1 MCRMCGRISELRAC
15 ARVCSHL
22 SGESMN
28 RLHGR
33 VGMVAAVALLAGAAA
48 CSNTPQTVDAAFAAD
63 LKAASGSGV
72 ELAPRG
78 NPAQVV
84 VSPLEG
90 GPTSAPAKTPRQV
103 KKPST
108 HAVTR
113 VASRAEEPAQAPA
126 PEPVVQQQTPTPQ
139 PAPVQQAPVATPAPA
154 PATRPI
160 PVRSQQRQP
169 GTYKTEAEIFRQMPW
184 IRP

>member
-1 MCRMCGRISELRAC
+1 
-15 ARVCSHL
+15 
-22 SGESMN
+22 MN
-28 RLHGR
+28 RLHCR
-33 VGMVAAVALLAGAAA
+33 VGMVAAVAAVALLAGAAA
-48 CSNTPQTVDAAFAAD
+48 CSNKPQPADAAFAAD
-63 LKAASGSGV
+63 LKAAAGGV

-90 GPTSAPAKTPRQV
+90 GPQSAP
-103 KKPST
+103 KKAAPQPVRRPST
-108 HAVTR
+108 HAETR
-113 VASRAEEPAQAPA
+113 VASRAEEPVPSAAAPA
-126 PEPVVQQQTPTPQ
+126 PVPEQVAVPQ
-139 PAPVQQAPVATPAPA
+139 PAQPPAPVQQAPSSA
-154 PATRPI
+154 PATRPA

>member
-1 MCRMCGRISELRAC
+1 
-15 ARVCSHL
+15 
-22 SGESMN
+22 MN
-28 RLHGR
+28 RLHSR
-33 VGMVAAVALLAGAAA
+33 VGMVAAVALFAGAAA
-48 CSNTPQTVDAAFAAD
+48 CSNKPQSVDAAFAAD
-63 LKAASGSGV
+63 LKAASGGGV

-90 GPTSAPAKTPRQV
+90 GPQAAPKKAAPQQV
-103 KKPST
+103 NKPST

-113 VASRAEEPAQAPA
+113 VASRPEQVSAPTPAPA
-126 PEPVVQQQTPTPQ
+126 PEVLTPAPTPQ
-139 PAPVQQAPVATPAPA
+139 PAPVQQAPAPTPVVRRPAP
-154 PATRPI
+154 
-160 PVRSQQRQP
+160 VQSQQRQP